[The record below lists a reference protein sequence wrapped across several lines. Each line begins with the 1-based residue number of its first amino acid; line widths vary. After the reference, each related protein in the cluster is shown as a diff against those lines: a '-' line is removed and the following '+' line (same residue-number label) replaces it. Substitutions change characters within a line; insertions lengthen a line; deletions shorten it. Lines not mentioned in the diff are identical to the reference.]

1 MIGQIEGLPPMPLK
15 IFNTLSGE
23 KEDFV
28 PLKAGEVRMYVCG
41 VTVYDSS
48 HVGHARSLLTFDVIY
63 RYFKFLDYQVIFV
76 RNFTDVDDKIIAKAN
91 AEKTS
96 CEALTDRYIGEFQ
109 RDSERL
115 GLMTPAFEPRA
126 TRHIEEIIALISRL
140 EEKGLAYSVDGD
152 VYYPV
157 EAFPGY
163 GKLSRKKI
171 DELEAGARVE
181 IDERKRSPLDF
192 ALWKSSKPGEPVWDS
207 PWGPGRPGWHI
218 ECSAMST
225 KYLGQP
231 FDIHGGGRDLM
242 FPHHENEIAQS
253 EGAFARALARYWVH
267 NGLVTV
273 NGEKMSKS
281 LGNYFTIEEILAEHE
296 PAALRHFFL
305 GSHYRSPMDFSTEG
319 LLESAKA
326 TERIYETIDRVDR
339 QACAGSEMAA
349 EPASLAE
356 FRTEMDDDFNTPKA
370 LALVFDEVRSINRL
384 LDEQKRES
392 IEARGRGLKAM
403 CEALGLLHGS
413 AEDFLERKKDRWL
426 RRQGWSHE
434 DIQKQIDAR
443 NLARREKNWQ
453 EADRLRSELQDKG
466 IVLEDTPGGTV
477 WKVR

>member
-1 MIGQIEGLPPMPLK
+1 
-15 IFNTLSGE
+15 
-23 KEDFV
+23 
-28 PLKAGEVRMYVCG
+28 MYVCG

-63 RYFKFLDYQVIFV
+63 RYFKFLNYQVICV
-76 RNFTDVDDKIIAKAN
+76 RNFTDVDDKIINRAN

-96 CEALTDRYIGEFQ
+96 CQVITERYIAEFH

-115 GLMTPAFEPRA
+115 GLLAPTFEPRA
-126 TRHIEEIIALISRL
+126 TDHIEEIVALIGRL
-140 EEKGLAYSVDGD
+140 EEKGMAYAVDGD
-152 VYYPV
+152 VFYPV
-157 EAFPGY
+157 QAFPGY

-181 IDERKRSPLDF
+181 VDERKRSPLDF
-192 ALWKSSKPGEPVWDS
+192 ALWKSGKPGEPVWDS

-253 EGAFARALARYWVH
+253 EGAFGRALARYWLH
-267 NGLVTV
+267 NGLLTV

-281 LGNYFTIEEILAEHE
+281 LGNYFTIEEVLAEEE

-305 GSHYRSPMDFSTEG
+305 GSHYRGPMDFSKEA
-319 LLESAKA
+319 LVESGKA
-326 TERIYETIDRVDR
+326 TERVYETIHRVDR
-339 QACAGSEMAA
+339 HGSGRNKMAA
-349 EPASLAE
+349 DPALLEE
-356 FRTEMDDDFNTPKA
+356 FRREMDDDFNTPRA
-370 LALVFDEVRSINRL
+370 LALIFDEVRSLNRL
-384 LDEQKRES
+384 LDEQKKEA
-392 IEARGRGLKAM
+392 IQARGRGLKAM
-403 CEALGLLHGS
+403 CEALGLLQGS

-426 RRQGWSHE
+426 RRHGWTYE
-434 DIQKQIDAR
+434 DIQKQMDAR

-453 EADRLRSELQDKG
+453 EADRIRSELQDKG

-477 WKVR
+477 WKVK